1 MDYDDKK
8 MFRLIA
14 NPYRI
19 SKTEE
24 IVKTSSTD
32 DLLSKY
38 LKIAYKNDDIYLN
51 NHRLQEIKQIIDHK
65 INEYKIQKIS
75 KELVERCIQNALQ
88 KFENNI

>member
-75 KELVERCIQNALQ
+75 KELVERCIQNVLQ